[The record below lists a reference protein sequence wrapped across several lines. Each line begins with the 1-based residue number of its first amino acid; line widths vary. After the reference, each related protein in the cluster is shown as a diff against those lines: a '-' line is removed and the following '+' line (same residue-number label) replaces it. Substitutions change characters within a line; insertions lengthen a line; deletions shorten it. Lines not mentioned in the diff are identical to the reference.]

1 MTTQSRNISSLPSPL
16 HLSFSRWLC
25 SSSPRQPFPS
35 EPASAPHPQPDAD
48 QSHACWLWH
57 HARADVCLLPACSAN
72 HHGSTGRDGPHGPH
86 DARNGCRRRRGR
98 GGERGDER
106 GDPGLHVHATAP
118 DEHATPGWVA
128 ARWNHQ
134 PVPFVRGR
142 GEDLTQSYPSFLSFF
157 ALFHFG
163 SLRSFKMN
171 KEMSYPIYPF
181 ITNSKPG
188 LSPSPASSYLNTL
201 LLLLPPR
208 SFSLSA
214 TSCLVLCVPYWSD
227 DDDRKEFASFYRLT
241 E

>member
-1 MTTQSRNISSLPSPL
+1 MKIAGILIVNEINLITAQSHNISSLPSPL

-35 EPASAPHPQPDAD
+35 EPASTPDPQPDED
-48 QSHACWLWH
+48 QSHACWLRH
-57 HARADVCLLPACSAN
+57 HAGADVRLLPARSAH
-72 HHGSTGRDGPHGPH
+72 HHGPPGRDGPHGPH
-86 DARNGCRRRRGR
+86 DARNGCRRRRRR
-98 GGERGDER
+98 GGERGDEC
-106 GDPGLHVHATAP
+106 GDPGLHVHAATP

-142 GEDLTQSYPSFLSFF
+142 GDDLTQSNPSFLSFC

-188 LSPSPASSYLNTL
+188 RSPSPASSYLNTL
-201 LLLLPPR
+201 LLLLPSP
-208 SFSLSA
+208 SLSLSA
-214 TSCLVLCVPYWSD
+214 TSCLVLCVPY
-227 DDDRKEFASFYRLT
+227 
-241 E
+241 